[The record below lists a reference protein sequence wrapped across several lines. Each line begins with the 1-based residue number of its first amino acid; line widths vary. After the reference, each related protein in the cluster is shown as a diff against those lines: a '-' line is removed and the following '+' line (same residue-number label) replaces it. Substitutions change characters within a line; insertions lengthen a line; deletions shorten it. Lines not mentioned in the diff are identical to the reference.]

1 MKTQLAITEQ
11 YLRNTELPVQTDTY
25 TVIPHSF
32 VIDTIRRELAANN
45 FTITEEKFYE
55 GDQGDVAEGEFYIE
69 NNKDPEMAMLFHWQN
84 SYNKRVK
91 FGCAIAGM
99 IYDNNTTMIGSTGAE
114 WLRKHTG
121 TALDEAEET
130 IKELC
135 AQASEH
141 FDAIIEE
148 KQKLLSVPLTEP
160 LYGKIMGTLFF
171 EKEFLTQT
179 QAIAVHR
186 ERKKPMFE
194 YTDRNTL
201 WGLYKYLMFGIQD
214 ATVGMWQVCQQRVHM
229 IVMAQADAA
238 PVYMSEID
246 PIDETPIM
254 SATAVVF
261 DLADPT
267 SEPEPIQD
275 YLERTATEDTG
286 DAEVV
291 EENTVQLPPVE
302 TIDETDSELVDEY
315 QKEDEDED
323 EKVVIKCMPEQFIDH
338 MLDNTKYDAAMIYQ
352 YAGEHFQNLRTLEE
366 NVQSF
371 TEWASPKEES
381 APEVVEPIAPEPVA
395 EEASEIKLPIEE
407 VVAENPIDLMAEL
420 TAAGG
425 VSIASLDENDM
436 ALLQVVEQK
445 VAATTVEGVDFLELK
460 EPVIDTA
467 RNQFADRIEAAIL
480 KLYKRTDAP
489 YEHVVVNEQINIKLL
504 DTSEVFY
511 LPI

>member
-25 TVIPHSF
+25 TVIPHGF
-32 VIDTIRRELAANN
+32 VIDVIRRELAANN
-45 FTITEEKFYE
+45 FTITEERFYE

-135 AQASEH
+135 AQAGEH

-148 KQKLLSVPLTEP
+148 KQKLLAIPLTEP
-160 LYGKIMGTLFF
+160 LYGKIMGVLFF

-194 YTDRNTL
+194 YTDRDTL

-229 IVMAQADAA
+229 IVMAQANTT
-238 PVYMSEID
+238 PVYISGID
-246 PIDETPIM
+246 PISETPSM
-254 SATAVVF
+254 SAETVVF
-261 DLADPT
+261 DLGDPT
-267 SEPEPIQD
+267 SKPEPIQD
-275 YLERTATEDTG
+275 YIERTATEDAG
-286 DAEVV
+286 DAQEV
-291 EENTVQLPPVE
+291 EEEQSIEELITEEPVE
-302 TIDETDSELVDEY
+302 ETESELIDAYQGDDE
-315 QKEDEDED
+315 EEPM
-323 EKVVIKCMPEQFIDH
+323 VIKCMPEQLQFIDH
-338 MLDNTKYDAAMIYQ
+338 MLDTTKHEPSVIYE
-352 YAGEHFQNLRTLEE
+352 YAGEHLQNLRTLEE
-366 NVQSF
+366 NIESF
-371 TEWASPKEES
+371 NEWISPKEES
-381 APEVVEPIAPEPVA
+381 IPEVVEPVA
-395 EEASEIKLPIEE
+395 KETMDIKLPTEE
-407 VVAENPIDLMAEL
+407 VVNENPIDLMAEL

-425 VSIASLDENDM
+425 VSIASLDDNDM
-436 ALLQVVEQK
+436 ALLQAVEQK
-445 VAATTVEGVDFLELK
+445 VTTNTIEGVDFLDIK
-460 EPVIDTA
+460 EPVIDSA

-480 KLYKRTDAP
+480 NLYKRQDVP
-489 YEHVVVNEQINIKLL
+489 YEHVVVNEQINVKLL
-504 DTSEVFY
+504 DTLEVFY
-511 LPI
+511 LPV